1 MMILFEKKMLDFL
14 AILLINQIFLNL
26 HTTSS
31 VLFRIATFE
40 QFC

>member
-31 VLFRIATFE
+31 VLFRFAMFE
-40 QFC
+40 QLC